1 MTVATLSLA
10 VRDDMIVRSR
20 LILDNFGRAGMVSIS
35 ESSVQRSF
43 LRQDVSRTCLS
54 VLTMTPNQKV
64 FGKSLREKA
73 RDIVPNSPI
82 DVHVG

>member
-1 MTVATLSLA
+1 MRNMARIRGAGELKRKV
-10 VRDDMIVRSR
+10 
-20 LILDNFGRAGMVSIS
+20 RAG
-35 ESSVQRSF
+35 
-43 LRQDVSRTCLS
+43 LS